1 MPGKLFEQQR
11 LSPKLLQR
19 LANRDVALW
28 IGRGFHE
35 TDEGAEAIA
44 QIVAFPW
51 RTVLIESNSARV
63 AGHIERTANSDASMI
78 RLRGFAHSVY
88 SDPTDL
94 QLPPQS
100 LPVFFLNGRHGGVGP
115 DESGLPPRAASR
127 RRLNQIAR
135 MVASRPTE
143 VVLLSF
149 GAADPIDEFRDV
161 WTEDLRSLVSVV
173 ATLDGDRNRTSDWLA
188 KDHSPPAIDY
198 YPLTLQQLRQEL
210 RSFFEASRS
219 AGRIVVR
226 FRDTQGALID
236 RDLTNCELP
245 DHPILDR
252 YELIAA
258 EDVGLIQP
266 SELSFDELS
275 GFFDRSG
282 TSWKPYA
289 AGVPWLPNKSAV
301 DAVLRSLE
309 TVAAGGADENRV
321 HLVAAEAGAGGTTLA
336 RAIAHRAAAAGYP
349 ALVARPVP
357 FTPSATEVESFLLRV
372 SRSYDASKGAETP
385 WLVVFDAA
393 HWAGQEGELRHFT
406 SHLTRRGRPVVVL
419 AVTSE
424 QLDERVLSSL
434 RAEPIAVLSHQMTRD
449 DVLALGAHLNRF
461 LAVHGRTKTSAE
473 WTTFWEAHRPD
484 LDTPI
489 ASFWIALEFW
499 LKGFLDL
506 GQSIQEWIFEQFQKL
521 QGADELRTM
530 ILEIAALTV
539 ERHPF
544 PEELMP
550 AAGEFSRPYSVQLED
565 ARIEAPGLG
574 LIREMAGTQRRWAL
588 AHTQLGR
595 YLLNSVFF
603 DRRLNEQLGF
613 GVAKNAT
620 HLRLLLLR
628 RIVGRA
634 ELAREEFRQLAL
646 DFAVRIF
653 KLDPGYATE
662 YFPLWRDVFE
672 TLNGVVTTVRNT
684 SRTFLHH
691 IAISCRRVAMN
702 TASFETNQEDRERLL
717 KSAIAHLEFALTLPR
732 TQDEESDLNLYN
744 SLARAYQNLAD
755 VRRVGGAGPA
765 ELEQLR
771 NSATNAT
778 LRAQREDPL
787 NPYVL
792 ETTAENLLQNA
803 TIMGGE
809 RRITDSVM
817 ALNFINEALVRDRNA
832 SRAAHLNRLLM
843 KAIALLKTGDTQSV
857 LAKLQANKQSVAF
870 VAQAW
875 LELTSGSDDDE
886 LPFFA
891 IAPERAAKALAI
903 LDQAE
908 GQDWLL
914 LKLRYD
920 LLAVVKPTSFEDQ
933 LAILEALAGT
943 SFHMPLQYQVEHAIL
958 LHQVGR
964 HADAAKRYRGLRRL
978 LRERDEYVDVPQR
991 MRWLLRRG
999 GHERQVC
1006 DARVFDTSGFRHL
1019 AKVKDLADDRVPFTP
1034 QDFGQRQFTVG
1045 QPLKVTIIFGAMG
1058 PFAKPAI
1065 APQ

>member
-1 MPGKLFEQQR
+1 MPGKLYEQHR

-19 LANRDVALW
+19 LADRDVALW
-28 IGRGFHE
+28 IGRGFPE
-35 TDEGAEAIA
+35 NDESAEAIA
-44 QIVAFPW
+44 KIAAFPW
-51 RTVLIESNSARV
+51 RVVLLESSAARV
-63 AGHIERTANSDASMI
+63 AGHIERIANNDAPMI
-78 RLRGFAHSVY
+78 RRRGFAHSVY

-100 LPVFFLNGRHGGVGP
+100 LPIFFLNGRQGGVGP
-115 DESGLPPRAASR
+115 DDSELATRAANR

-149 GAADPIDEFRDV
+149 GNADPLEEFQAV
-161 WTEDLRSLVSVV
+161 WSEDLRSLVSIV
-173 ATLDGDRNRTSDWLA
+173 ATHETDKKRTSEWLA
-188 KDHSPPAIDY
+188 GIRSPPAIDY
-198 YPLTLQQLRQEL
+198 YSLDVEQLRLEL
-210 RSFFEASRS
+210 QDFFDSSRS
-219 AGRIVVR
+219 AGRTVVR
-226 FRDTQGALID
+226 FRDPQGALID
-236 RDLTNCELP
+236 RDITSCELP
-245 DHPILDR
+245 DHPLLDR
-252 YELIAA
+252 YELVAA
-258 EDVGLIQP
+258 EDVGLLQP
-266 SELSFDELS
+266 SELSFEEFCA
-275 GFFDRSG
+275 FFDRSG
-282 TSWKPYA
+282 TSWRPYA
-289 AGVPWLPNKSAV
+289 AGVPWIPDKSSV
-301 DAVLRSLE
+301 DEVIRSLE
-309 TVAAGGADENRV
+309 TVAASGADENRM
-321 HLVAAEAGAGGTTLA
+321 HLIAAEPGAGGTTLA
-336 RAIAHRAAAAGYP
+336 RAIAHRAAVAGYP

-357 FTPSATEVESFLLRV
+357 FTPSVTEVESFLLRV
-372 SRSYDASKGAETP
+372 GRSYDAAKGTETP

-393 HWAGQEGELRHFT
+393 HWAGKEAELRHFT
-406 SHLTRRGRPVVVL
+406 SHLIRRGRPVVVL

-424 QLDERVLSSL
+424 QLDERLLNTL
-434 RAEPIAVLSHQMTRD
+434 RAEPIAVLSHQMDRD
-449 DVLALGAHLNRF
+449 DAVALGAHLNRF
-461 LAVHGRTKTSAE
+461 LAPRGRTKSPGE
-473 WTTFWEAHRPD
+473 WTTFWEAHRPG

-506 GQSIQEWIFEQFQKL
+506 GQSIQEWIYSQFQKL
-521 QGADELRTM
+521 QDADLRTM

-550 AAGEFSRPYSVQLED
+550 AAGGFSLPYSVQLDD
-565 ARIEAPGLG
+565 ARSEAPGLG
-574 LIREMAGTQRRWAL
+574 LVREMAGTQRRWAL

-603 DRRLNEQLGF
+603 DRRINEQLGF

-634 ELAREEFRQLAL
+634 ELAREEFKQLAL

-653 KLDPGYATE
+653 KLDSGYAAE
-662 YFPLWRDVFE
+662 YFPMWRDVFE

-691 IAISCRRVAMN
+691 IAISCRRVATN
-702 TASFETNQEDRERLL
+702 SAFFETNQEDRELL
-717 KSAIAHLEFALTLPR
+717 LRSAIKHIEFALSLPR
-732 TQDEESDLNLYN
+732 TEDEESDLNLYN

-755 VRRVGGAGPA
+755 VRRAGGAQPP
-765 ELEQLR
+765 ELEHLR
-771 NSATNAT
+771 KSATDAT

-792 ETTAENLLQNA
+792 ETTAENLLQSA
-803 TIMGGE
+803 ALAEGE
-809 RRITDSVM
+809 QRITDSVM
-817 ALNFINEALVRDRNA
+817 ALNFINEALVRDRAA
-832 SRAAHLNRLLM
+832 SRATHLNRLLM
-843 KAIALLKTGDTQSV
+843 KAIGLLRKTDTKAA
-857 LAKLQANKQSVAF
+857 LAKLQANKQSVGF

-875 LELTSGSDDDE
+875 LELTDNAEDSE
-886 LPFFA
+886 APVFA
-891 IAPERAAKALAI
+891 IGPDRAGRALTI
-903 LDQAE
+903 LNQAE

-920 LLAVVKPTSFEDQ
+920 LLAVVHPTTFDEQ
-933 LAILEALAGT
+933 LAILEALGGT
-943 SFHMPLQYQVEHAIL
+943 AFQMPLQYHVEHAIL

-964 HADAAKRYRGLRRL
+964 HAEAAKRYRGLRRL
-978 LRERDEYVDVPQR
+978 LRERDEYVEVPLR

-1006 DARVFDTSGFRHL
+1006 DARVFDASGFRHF
-1019 AKVKDLADDRVPFTP
+1019 ARVRDLADDRVPFTP

-1045 QPLKVTIIFGAMG
+1045 QPLKVTINFGAMG
-1058 PFAKPAI
+1058 PFAKPAT